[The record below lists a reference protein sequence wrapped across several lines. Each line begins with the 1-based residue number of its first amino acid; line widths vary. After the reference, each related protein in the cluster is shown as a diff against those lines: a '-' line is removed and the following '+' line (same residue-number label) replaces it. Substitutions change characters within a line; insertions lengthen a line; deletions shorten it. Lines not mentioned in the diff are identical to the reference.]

1 MGENGM
7 GFMQCSVH
15 ADSRPFSHSLPPF
28 CKPTQ
33 RQLTDHRIPVEPHSD
48 GCSLDGGLLSAYNC
62 DLLDQSSL
70 FALDL
75 ACLVLAGQGLLHAVV
90 SLAGPDGTPHI
101 GQSFPVQDL
110 AVRKV
115 TGRLDPADREKGRG
129 DAWASCRESDS
140 HPGVYVR
147 PSRSIQHRGQGAFSP
162 FTHPSFLTAVELAVL
177 AITWGNSSPN
187 APFGGAASGFLFTEV
202 FAPNTMSLQSRRE
215 AELLCQCLP

>member
-1 MGENGM
+1 M

-147 PSRSIQHRGQGAFSP
+147 PSRSIQHRGRSLFS
-162 FTHPSFLTAVELAVL
+162 LY
-177 AITWGNSSPN
+177 SPQLLDGRGVGSARN
-187 APFGGAASGFLFTEV
+187 HLGEFFTEC
-202 FAPNTMSLQSRRE
+202 SLWGC
-215 AELLCQCLP
+215 CQRLPLHGSVCPKHHVPAVT